1 MGLFDRF
8 RAPEGCWPWPNIDSP
23 VVRLEAEK
31 AAVHEAGHAVV
42 GRYFGLGVIRLSI
55 RRNGD
60 HTGQVTTVATS
71 PQKRATMVGWAWK
84 IAGKNNPASPNR
96 GPEIGLRPR
105 DHFKHEASLHAELHD
120 MLAGAVAENIQ
131 YGPFT
136 SWEGNGW
143 ESDLKRFHL
152 LVSAHYGNLDGFI
165 SDSFFT
171 SIRDRYWNSCQQI
184 LSKPEIWVWHDAV
197 VKAAIGSE
205 NGVLT
210 GEEIDSLRTW
220 RPLLPDRP
228 AFALPS
234 VA

>member
-1 MGLFDRF
+1 MRT
-8 RAPEGCWPWPNIDSP
+8 AI
-23 VVRLEAEK
+23 
-31 AAVHEAGHAVV
+31 HEAGHAVV

-55 RRNGD
+55 RRSGD
-60 HTGQVTTVATS
+60 HTGQVMTVATS
-71 PQKRATMVGWAWK
+71 PQKRATMVGWARK

-171 SIRDRYWNSCQQI
+171 SIRDRYWNSCQEI

-210 GEEIDSLRTW
+210 GDEIESLRL
-220 RPLLPDRP
+220 RPPLPANRPAPLLPS
-228 AFALPS
+228 AA
-234 VA
+234 

>member
-1 MGLFDRF
+1 M
-8 RAPEGCWPWPNIDSP
+8 
-23 VVRLEAEK
+23 

-42 GRYFGLGVIRLSI
+42 GRYFGIEVLRLSI

-60 HTGQVTTVATS
+60 HIGEVTTVMSS
-71 PQKRATMVGWAWK
+71 PQKRATMTGWARK

-120 MLAGAVAENIQ
+120 MLAGAVAENIR
-131 YGPFT
+131 YGPYA

-171 SIRDRYWNSCQQI
+171 SIRDRYWNSCQEI

-197 VKAAIGSE
+197 VKTALGSE
-205 NGVLT
+205 HGVLT
-210 GEEIDSLRTW
+210 GDEIDSLRTW

>member
-1 MGLFDRF
+1 
-8 RAPEGCWPWPNIDSP
+8 
-23 VVRLEAEK
+23 
-31 AAVHEAGHAVV
+31 
-42 GRYFGLGVIRLSI
+42 
-55 RRNGD
+55 
-60 HTGQVTTVATS
+60 
-71 PQKRATMVGWAWK
+71 MVGWAWK

-171 SIRDRYWNSCQQI
+171 SIRDRYWNSCQEI
-184 LSKPEIWVWHDAV
+184 LSKPEIRVWHEAV

-205 NGVLT
+205 NGVLSR
-210 GEEIDSLRTW
+210 EEIDSLRTW

>member
-1 MGLFDRF
+1 M
-8 RAPEGCWPWPNIDSP
+8 
-23 VVRLEAEK
+23 

-42 GRYFGLGVIRLSI
+42 GRYFGIEVIRLSI
-55 RRNGD
+55 RRSGD
-60 HTGQVTTVATS
+60 HTGQVMTVATS
-71 PQKRATMVGWAWK
+71 PQKRATMVGWARK

-143 ESDLKRFHL
+143 ESDLRTFFL
-152 LVSAHYGNLDGFI
+152 LVSAYYGNLDGFI
-165 SDSFFT
+165 SDSSFT
-171 SIRDRYWNSCQQI
+171 SIRDHYWNSCQEI
-184 LSKPEIWVWHDAV
+184 LSKPEIRIWHKAV
-197 VKAAIGSE
+197 IKAAIRSE
-205 NGVLT
+205 HGVLT
-210 GEEIDSLRTW
+210 GDEIDSLRPW
-220 RPLLPDRP
+220 RPLPPSRP
-228 AFALPS
+228 ASSLPS